1 MQCHDVGKNTF
12 FAEITLLLCNF
23 IRFSTAATEHGML
36 NFPVVKN
43 SYRLPAELMA
53 IAREVCGMQNI
64 VCSFVNKN
72 RNDQYK
78 NKVIIICTAYLKE
91 QWPEIIFST
100 IFQPTRI

>member
-1 MQCHDVGKNTF
+1 
-12 FAEITLLLCNF
+12 
-23 IRFSTAATEHGML
+23 ML

-43 SYRLPAELMA
+43 RYRLPAELMA

-78 NKVIIICTAYLKE
+78 NKVIIICTSYLKE

-100 IFQPTRI
+100 IPTYSYLGYIKKISKILDFLLKLSEKWQF